1 MRRIH
6 LGCPWPL
13 GSSITPRGV
22 NFSVAAPAADRLE
35 LLLFSDGSARSPE
48 QVIDMA
54 DRPWVQT
61 GASKIRQDL
70 GLQT

>member
-48 QVIDMA
+48 QVIELDGRRHRSG
-54 DRPWVQT
+54 D
-61 GASKIRQDL
+61 
-70 GLQT
+70 